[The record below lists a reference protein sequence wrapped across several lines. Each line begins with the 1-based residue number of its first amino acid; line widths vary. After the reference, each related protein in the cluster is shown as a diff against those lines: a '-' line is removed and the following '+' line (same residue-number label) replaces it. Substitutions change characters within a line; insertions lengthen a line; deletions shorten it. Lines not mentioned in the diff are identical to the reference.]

1 MATRNGVGV
10 SNEHIKQL
18 DEAQFEVSKSL
29 ITWKRF
35 STKELAKEFLEKNK
49 CWVGI
54 VESKGAFFVAS
65 SKVNDI
71 AIKAVELTNKYYKL
85 NVPLA
90 IDPQYGR
97 NWAECH

>member
-29 ITWKRF
+29 ITWKKF
-35 STKELAKEFLEKNK
+35 PTKELAKSFLEENSG
-49 CWVGI
+49 WVGTL
-54 VESKGAFFVAS
+54 ESKGAFFVANS
-65 SKVNDI
+65 RVNDI

-97 NWAECH
+97 QWAECH